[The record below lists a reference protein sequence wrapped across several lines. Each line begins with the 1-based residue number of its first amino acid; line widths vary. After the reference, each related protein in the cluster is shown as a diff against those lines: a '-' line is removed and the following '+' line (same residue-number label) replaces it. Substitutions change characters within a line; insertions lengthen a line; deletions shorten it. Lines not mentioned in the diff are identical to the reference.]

1 MKILRSLNWSIF
13 LLGAIGVGAALMV
26 SAQAL
31 WLQGQMH
38 RAATQAFVAK
48 DVVADILPPPMYLIE
63 LRLVLSQAVEGS
75 ITPAQARTQA
85 DRLVA
90 EYQARVDHWTH
101 NPPYGLEKLLLGPQH
116 TAAKAFLAAAESGIV
131 APVVAGHPETA
142 RNNLASVNTL
152 YLAHRGAVDD
162 TVRAGNAF
170 AAKTMA
176 EFDLDHDRAGMIAL
190 LVAVAAVGL
199 VLLFYRLVLRSIQV
213 PVEGCTALAQQIA
226 RGDLASSE
234 RAGMRRNDSIGD
246 LEQALADMQDKL
258 ADVVGKVRQN
268 ADGVARASAE
278 IAQGN
283 SDLSSRTEQQAS
295 ALEQT
300 AASMEELSGTVR
312 QNAENA
318 RQGNLMARKASD
330 VATRGGEVVADV
342 VGTMRG
348 INEASRRIAD
358 IIGVIDGIAFQ
369 TNILAL
375 NAAVEAA
382 RAGEQGRGF
391 AVVASEVRSLAGRSA
406 DAAKEIKQLI
416 GTSVENVETGSQQV
430 AEAGQSM
437 TEIVASVQR
446 VSDLIGEITA
456 SSTEQRDGIA
466 QVNQAVTHLDQMTQ
480 QNAALVEESMAAAS
494 ALRDQAQRLSE
505 VVSVFNVGATAT
517 AAPRPRPARPAP
529 APAPR
534 KVTAAQGGGTRPAV
548 PGPAVARKA
557 AEAPTARIAPP
568 VAAPRAGAG
577 TKGDDDWESF

>member
-258 ADVVGKVRQN
+258 ADVVGTVRQN

-391 AVVASEVRSLAGRSA
+391 AVVAAEVRNLAGRSA
-406 DAAKEIKQLI
+406 QAAREIKALI
-416 GTSVENVETGSQQV
+416 
-430 AEAGQSM
+430 AD
-437 TEIVASVQR
+437 SVQR
-446 VSDLIGEITA
+446 VEQGSTLVDQAGVTMAEVVGAIREVTDIMGGISSA
-456 SSTEQRDGIA
+456 SSEQSTGVA
-466 QVNQAVTHLDQMTQ
+466 QVGEAVTQMDHATQ
-480 QNAALVEESMAAAS
+480 QNAALVEESAAAAES
-494 ALRDQAQRLSE
+494 LRMQAQHL
-505 VVSVFNVGATAT
+505 V
-517 AAPRPRPARPAP
+517 
-529 APAPR
+529 
-534 KVTAAQGGGTRPAV
+534 Q
-548 PGPAVARKA
+548 AVAVFRL
-557 AEAPTARIAPP
+557 
-568 VAAPRAGAG
+568 AGDAVG
-577 TKGDDDWESF
+577 

>member
-176 EFDLDHDRAGMIAL
+176 EFDLDYDRAGMIAL

-258 ADVVGKVRQN
+258 ADVVGTVRQN

-391 AVVASEVRSLAGRSA
+391 AVVAAEVRNLAGRSA
-406 DAAKEIKQLI
+406 QAAREIKALI
-416 GTSVENVETGSQQV
+416 
-430 AEAGQSM
+430 AD
-437 TEIVASVQR
+437 SVQR
-446 VSDLIGEITA
+446 VEQGSTLVDQAGVTMAEVVGAIREVTDIMGGISSA
-456 SSTEQRDGIA
+456 SSEQSTGVA
-466 QVNQAVTHLDQMTQ
+466 QVGEAVTQMDHATQ
-480 QNAALVEESMAAAS
+480 QNAALVEESAAAAES
-494 ALRDQAQRLSE
+494 LRMQAQHL
-505 VVSVFNVGATAT
+505 V
-517 AAPRPRPARPAP
+517 
-529 APAPR
+529 
-534 KVTAAQGGGTRPAV
+534 Q
-548 PGPAVARKA
+548 AVAVFRL
-557 AEAPTARIAPP
+557 
-568 VAAPRAGAG
+568 AGDAVG
-577 TKGDDDWESF
+577 